1 MITREVKIL
10 EKAYLMCF
18 SNKVLQEMEQ
28 KGISLSDLQNSQ
40 KPVGE
45 MVDLVVA
52 AINSGAVYAKHTGA
66 EGYETIDKNFLVEV
80 TGIDDLNDLIST
92 LTECMI
98 GNRQID
104 AVPGK
109 NVEAAPVGQ
118 TK

>member
-10 EKAYLMCF
+10 EKTYLMCF

-28 KGISLSDLQNSQ
+28 KGISINDLQKSG
-40 KPVGE
+40 KPVNE

-52 AINSGAVYAKHTGA
+52 AINSGAVYAKHTGL
-66 EGYETIDKNFLVEV
+66 EGYETIEKDFLTEV
-80 TGIDDLNDLIST
+80 TGIDDLNNLIT
-92 LTECMI
+92 ALTECMI

-109 NVEAAPVGQ
+109 NAEAAPVGQ